1 MASLPLIACTLSA
14 DGQRGRLAD
23 WRALLATA
31 TSRTAIAGGARYA
44 FEAGDAAEARVRR
57 LAAAEQDCCSFFDLA
72 VERSGESIELRVT
85 APAEAHDAL
94 RFLFP
99 S

>member
-14 DGQRGRLAD
+14 DGQRARLAD

-31 TSRTAIAGGARYA
+31 AGRTAIDGGARYT
-44 FEAGDAAEARVRR
+44 FEAGDQAEASLRR
-57 LAAAEQDCCSFFDLA
+57 LAAAEQGCCPFFDFA
-72 VERSGESIELRVT
+72 VVRSGESIELRVT
-85 APAEAHDAL
+85 APAEAQDAL

-99 S
+99 